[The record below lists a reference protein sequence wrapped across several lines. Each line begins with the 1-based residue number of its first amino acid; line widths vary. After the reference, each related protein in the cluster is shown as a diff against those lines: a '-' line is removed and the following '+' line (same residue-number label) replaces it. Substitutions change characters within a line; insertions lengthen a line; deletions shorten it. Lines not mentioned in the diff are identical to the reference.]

1 MIKLMIM
8 VRRNPALT
16 PNQFREHLSK
26 VHSRLVRDCPASRE
40 YVRKYVQSYAVEGLN
55 GEAAY
60 DGAAELWFDSA
71 SDMDRFFADP
81 AYLEAVRP
89 DEPRFADLENCV
101 FLVTE
106 EAQII

>member
-8 VRRNPALT
+8 VRRNPALN
-16 PNQFREHLSK
+16 PSQFRDHLSQ

-40 YVRKYVQSYAVEGLN
+40 LVRKYVQSYAVQGLN
-55 GEAAY
+55 DETAF
-60 DGAAELWFDSA
+60 DGAAELWFDNA
-71 SDMDRFFADP
+71 SDMDRFFSDP
-81 AYLEAVRP
+81 AYLATVRP
-89 DEPRFADLENCV
+89 DEPRFADLENCI